1 MKTALVLEG
10 GGLRGVFSAGV
21 IDCFLDND
29 ISFDYVIG
37 VSAGACNAMAMLGR
51 QKRYFWSIINTV
63 SGRNSFYGVSQMVDS
78 HRFVNLDKI
87 FYEYTEQFHFDF
99 ETLLKSPTELE
110 MVVSNIETGKA
121 EYMTTRDLDRLR
133 LIGKASCSLP
143 IITDPVEIDGQ
154 LYLDG
159 GITDSIPIEHVLEK
173 DVDRI
178 VVVLTRK
185 KGNYSHTNE
194 ATKAIVRRIYS
205 EYPNLIQAMYDRGD
219 LYKRE
224 VGICEKLEEE
234 GKVTLIRPTMKEIG
248 RLESDENEISL
259 SYFHGYTKAK
269 ENIETIKKWV

>member
-21 IDCFLDND
+21 IDCFLDHD
-29 ISFDYVIG
+29 IRFDYVIG
-37 VSAGACNAMAMLGR
+37 VSAGACNAMAILGK

-99 ETLLKSPTELE
+99 DTLMNNPAEWE

-133 LIGKASCSLP
+133 VIGKASCSLP
-143 IITDPVEIDGQ
+143 IITDPVNIDGQ

-159 GITDSIPIEHVLEK
+159 GICDSIPIEHVLEK
-173 DVDRI
+173 GFDRI

-194 ATKAIVRRIYS
+194 PTKAIIRRIYS
-205 EYPNLIQAMYDRGD
+205 AYPNLIKAMYDRGD
-219 LYKRE
+219 LYRNE
-224 VGICEKLEEE
+224 VAMCEQLEQE
-234 GKVTLIRPTMKEIG
+234 GKVILIRPTMKEIG

-269 ENIETIKKWV
+269 ENIEAIKKWV

>member
-21 IDCFLDND
+21 IDCFLDHD
-29 ISFDYVIG
+29 IRFDYVIG
-37 VSAGACNAMAMLGR
+37 VSAGACNAMAILGK

-99 ETLLKSPTELE
+99 DTLMNNPAEWE

-133 LIGKASCSLP
+133 VIGKASCSLP
-143 IITDPVEIDGQ
+143 IITDPVNIDGQ

-159 GITDSIPIEHVLEK
+159 GICDSIPIEHVLEK
-173 DVDRI
+173 GFDRI

-194 ATKAIVRRIYS
+194 PTKAIIRRIYS
-205 EYPNLIQAMYDRGD
+205 AYPNLIKAMYDRGD
-219 LYKRE
+219 LYRNE
-224 VGICEKLEEE
+224 VAMCEQLEQE
-234 GKVTLIRPTMKEIG
+234 GKVILIRPTMKEIG

>member
-21 IDCFLDND
+21 IDCFLDHD
-29 ISFDYVIG
+29 IRFDYVIG
-37 VSAGACNAMAMLGR
+37 VSAGACNAMAILGK

-99 ETLLKSPTELE
+99 DTLMNNPAEWE

-121 EYMTTRDLDRLR
+121 EYMTTKDLDRLR
-133 LIGKASCSLP
+133 VIGKASCSLP
-143 IITDPVEIDGQ
+143 IITDPVNIDGQ

-159 GITDSIPIEHVLEK
+159 GICDSIPIEHVLEK
-173 DVDRI
+173 GFDRI

-194 ATKAIVRRIYS
+194 PTKAIIRRIYS
-205 EYPNLIQAMYDRGD
+205 AYPNLIKAMYDRGD
-219 LYKRE
+219 LYRNE
-224 VGICEKLEEE
+224 VAMCEQLEQE
-234 GKVTLIRPTMKEIG
+234 GKVILIRPTMKEIG

-269 ENIETIKKWV
+269 ENIEAIKKWV